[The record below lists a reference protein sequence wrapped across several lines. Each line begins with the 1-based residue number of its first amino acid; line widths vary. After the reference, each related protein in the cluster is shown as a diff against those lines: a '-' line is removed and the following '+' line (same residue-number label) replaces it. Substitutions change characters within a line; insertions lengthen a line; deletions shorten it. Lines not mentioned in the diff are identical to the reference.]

1 MNLLQ
6 DTHALVWHFLDSP
19 RLPEALKEK
28 IDDPETIVF
37 VSAASAWEI
46 ATKFRIGRFAEA
58 EALVSNLPGYIR
70 EYRFTPL
77 PITFEHGWRAG
88 LLSGAHK
95 DPFDRMLA
103 AQAIEEKLGL
113 VSADPA
119 LAALGARIVW

>member
-1 MNLLQ
+1 MSLLL

-88 LLSGAHK
+88 LLAGAHK

-119 LAALGARIVW
+119 LAALGAKIVW